1 VLRNDLIAINNCVK
15 KITKIT
21 KPRVSSVKPCRR
33 GRAPGPHDLLAGLD
47 QQRALLVV
55 RDPVLGAVHLLVD
68 IAERRRGHEGRQHRL
83 IAGAAAGLYS
93 RLAPNARRLDSI
105 RQWGGGLHAMWTG
118 AAAALAALASAHVPI
133 YPDGL
138 VATIDRDANISQVVY
153 FPGGAGRV
161 VVPQK
166 YLPADK
172 QLFIDVII
180 RDEADY
186 ERLNVTITCGTNAPG
201 QPQLTSDLEVEK
213 HLHAGELE
221 PFTQTGYFSI
231 LENGGH
237 DHGNEGELFNL
248 TDCTG
253 DLRIGVFYSATDAD
267 PNFAKGPIGIVIG
280 KAETFTFGELMSF
293 GHYMYARFLLCS
305 RPPARP
311 LTCSAPAQAHESRG
325 LVE

>member
-1 VLRNDLIAINNCVK
+1 
-15 KITKIT
+15 
-21 KPRVSSVKPCRR
+21 
-33 GRAPGPHDLLAGLD
+33 
-47 QQRALLVV
+47 
-55 RDPVLGAVHLLVD
+55 
-68 IAERRRGHEGRQHRL
+68 
-83 IAGAAAGLYS
+83 
-93 RLAPNARRLDSI
+93 
-105 RQWGGGLHAMWTG
+105 MWTG

-133 YPDGL
+133 YPDGN
-138 VATIDRDANISQVVY
+138 VAIIERDANISQVVY
-153 FPGGAGRV
+153 FPMSALAGIN
-161 VVPQK
+161 VPHK

-186 ERLNVTITCGTNAPG
+186 EKLNVTITCPTNAPG
-201 QPQLTSDLEVEK
+201 QPKLDRDLEVEK

-237 DHGNEGELFNL
+237 DHGNEGELVNL

-253 DLRIGVFYSATDAD
+253 DLTIGVMYSGIGATGSD
-267 PNFAKGPIGIVIG
+267 PNAPTGPIGIVIG

-311 LTCSAPAQAHESRG
+311 LTCSAPA
-325 LVE
+325 